1 MIEMPGRFA
10 RGTKVGMR
18 GREGREGKMSG
29 GGGGGGWEV
38 EERPREAEDRKKK
51 DAKWKTPRIIES
63 FRVFPWEQ
71 WKLNVEF
78 S

>member
-29 GGGGGGWEV
+29 GGGGGLRSG
-38 EERPREAEDRKKK
+38 RETEGG
-51 DAKWKTPRIIES
+51 
-63 FRVFPWEQ
+63 
-71 WKLNVEF
+71 
-78 S
+78 